1 MTKNVRCQN
10 RRYIYSPL
18 PVEPSTK
25 RTEFSFVAQKKCK
38 DISMF
43 INKNFFKQYRYVFI
57 YKRTYTLRF
66 CL

>member
-1 MTKNVRCQN
+1 MSGVKTDV
-10 RRYIYSPL
+10 IYTYHCPL
-18 PVEPSTK
+18 NQAQKEPNFLLSHK
-25 RTEFSFVAQKKCK
+25 KKCK

>member
-10 RRYIYSPL
+10 RRYIYLPL

-25 RTEFSFVAQKKCK
+25 RTEFSFVAQKNAK
-38 DISMF
+38 
-43 INKNFFKQYRYVFI
+43 I
-57 YKRTYTLRF
+57 YL

>member
-1 MTKNVRCQN
+1 MSGVKTDV
-10 RRYIYSPL
+10 IYTHHCPL
-18 PVEPSTK
+18 NQAQKEPNFLLSHK
-25 RTEFSFVAQKKCK
+25 KKCK